1 MSLFINS
8 FLGKKHRSIISFF
21 VNQLCLVYRKIKKK
35 ILKITSSF
43 VWLQIWQM
51 LHVVPLVLV
60 LVVGHVG
67 EVRLLASLELD
78 VAQSGKIWI

>member
-1 MSLFINS
+1 MS
-8 FLGKKHRSIISFF
+8 
-21 VNQLCLVYRKIKKK
+21 KIKLK

>member
-1 MSLFINS
+1 MS
-8 FLGKKHRSIISFF
+8 
-21 VNQLCLVYRKIKKK
+21 KIKLK

-60 LVVGHVG
+60 LVVGHVW

-78 VAQSGKIWI
+78 IAQSGKIWI